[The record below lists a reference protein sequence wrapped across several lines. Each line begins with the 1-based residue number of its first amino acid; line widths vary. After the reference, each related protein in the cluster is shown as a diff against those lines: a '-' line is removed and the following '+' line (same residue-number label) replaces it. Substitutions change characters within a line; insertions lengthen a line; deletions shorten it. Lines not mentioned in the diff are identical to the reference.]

1 MIYRFD
7 GPLFFANAT
16 TFRDEIRRLAKA
28 DPKPAWILIA
38 AEPVTDVDTTASDV
52 LDELDETLNAEGI
65 SLVFAELKDPVRRK
79 IERYGLTRT
88 IDPAALLP
96 DDRRRYRRFPRR
108 NRRPVDRG
116 RPARRRAGGPRPA
129 ADSGPPPTFPQHRP
143 GEHPDP
149 RQDSMSASD
158 LAIVAAVVFLWGTLS
173 ARLERFDVTAPIVF
187 VLAGLVLTHGPLAV
201 LGFEPS
207 RELVKALAEIT
218 LVLVLFSDAS
228 RVRVRDLRADMG
240 LCLRLLGIGLP
251 LTIGLGIL
259 LALALFHGMSIWLAL
274 LVGAALAP
282 TDAALGAGVMVN
294 PAVPARI
301 RRLLN
306 VESGLNDG
314 IATPVVLVAIAGA
327 ATAEHAA
334 SVGPGAAVAELALG
348 VLVGVCTGGAGGYVV
363 NVARRRGWVEAGFAG
378 SAVLALAVCAYA
390 CALALHG
397 NGFIAAF
404 VGGLAYG
411 ATSGKRGEPLV
422 PYVEETGALVSLL
435 VWLAFGAIAVVPA
448 FEGLTWQTV
457 LYAVLSLTVIRMV
470 PVALALA
477 GRRLGRAAVA
487 FVGWFGPR
495 GLASVVFALLALEDL
510 GQPAEPAVSVIA
522 FTVLLSVVAHGLTA
536 NPLAHRYGPRLAIP
550 AGGPDDTE
558 VQPLPARRLI
568 RRAS

>member
-1 MIYRFD
+1 M
-7 GPLFFANAT
+7 
-16 TFRDEIRRLAKA
+16 
-28 DPKPAWILIA
+28 
-38 AEPVTDVDTTASDV
+38 VTVA
-52 LDELDETLNAEGI
+52 
-65 SLVFAELKDPVRRK
+65 
-79 IERYGLTRT
+79 
-88 IDPAALLP
+88 
-96 DDRRRYRRFPRR
+96 
-108 NRRPVDRG
+108 
-116 RPARRRAGGPRPA
+116 
-129 ADSGPPPTFPQHRP
+129 
-143 GEHPDP
+143 
-149 RQDSMSASD
+149 D
-158 LAIVAAVVFLWGTLS
+158 LAIIAGLVFVWGTLS
-173 ARLERFDVTAPIVF
+173 ARLERYDVTAPIIF
-187 VLAGLVLTHGPLAV
+187 VIAGLLLTHGPLAP
-201 LGFEPS
+201 LGFAPS
-207 RELVKALAEIT
+207 HELVKVLAEIT

-228 RVRVRDLRADMG
+228 RVRLSDLRADMG

-259 LALALFHGMSIWLAL
+259 LALALFNGMSIWLAV

-301 RRLLN
+301 RLLLN
-306 VESGLNDG
+306 IESGLNDG

-334 SVGPGAAVAELALG
+334 SVGPGAAAAELALG
-348 VLVGVCTGGAGGYVV
+348 VVVGMFVGGAGGFVV
-363 NVARRRGWVEAGFAG
+363 TVARRRGWAAGDFAG
-378 SAVLALAVCAYA
+378 SAVLALAICAYA

-411 ATSGKRGEPLV
+411 ATSGERGERLV

-448 FEGLTWQTV
+448 FESLTWQTV

-470 PVALALA
+470 SVALALA

-495 GLASVVFALLALEDL
+495 GLASVVFALLALEDI
-510 GQPAEPAVSVIA
+510 GHSAGPAVTVIA
-522 FTVLLSVVAHGLTA
+522 FTILLSVVAHGLTA
-536 NPLAHRYGPRLAIP
+536 DPLARRYGPRLAIT
-550 AGGPDDTE
+550 ADGPDDGE

-568 RRAS
+568 RRAPAC

>member
-1 MIYRFD
+1 
-7 GPLFFANAT
+7 
-16 TFRDEIRRLAKA
+16 
-28 DPKPAWILIA
+28 
-38 AEPVTDVDTTASDV
+38 
-52 LDELDETLNAEGI
+52 
-65 SLVFAELKDPVRRK
+65 
-79 IERYGLTRT
+79 
-88 IDPAALLP
+88 
-96 DDRRRYRRFPRR
+96 
-108 NRRPVDRG
+108 
-116 RPARRRAGGPRPA
+116 
-129 ADSGPPPTFPQHRP
+129 
-143 GEHPDP
+143 
-149 RQDSMSASD
+149 MSASD
-158 LAIVAAVVFLWGTLS
+158 LAIVAAVVFAWGTLS
-173 ARLERFDVTAPIVF
+173 ARLERFDVTAPIIF
-187 VLAGLVLTHGPLAV
+187 VLAGLVLTHGPLTV
-201 LGFEPS
+201 LGYAPS
-207 RELVKALAEIT
+207 PELVKALAEIT

-228 RVRVRDLRADMG
+228 RVRLRDLRSDVG

-259 LALALFHGMSIWLAL
+259 LALALFSGISIWLAL

-314 IATPVVLVAIAGA
+314 IATPVVVVAIAGA

-334 SVGPGAAVAELALG
+334 SVGPGAAAAELALG
-348 VLVGVCTGGAGGYVV
+348 VLVGACVGGAGGYVV
-363 NVARRRGWVEAGFAG
+363 HVARRRGWAEAGFAG

-404 VGGLAYG
+404 TGGLAYG
-411 ATSGKRGEPLV
+411 ATSGKRGERLV

-448 FEGLTWQTV
+448 FEGLTWQRV
-457 LYAVLSLTVIRMV
+457 LYAALSLTVIRMV

-510 GQPAEPAVSVIA
+510 GRPARAAVSVIA
-522 FTVLLSVVAHGLTA
+522 FTVLLSVVVHGLTA
-536 NPLAHRYGPRLAIP
+536 NPLAQRYGPRLAIP

-558 VQPLPARRLI
+558 VPPLSARRLI